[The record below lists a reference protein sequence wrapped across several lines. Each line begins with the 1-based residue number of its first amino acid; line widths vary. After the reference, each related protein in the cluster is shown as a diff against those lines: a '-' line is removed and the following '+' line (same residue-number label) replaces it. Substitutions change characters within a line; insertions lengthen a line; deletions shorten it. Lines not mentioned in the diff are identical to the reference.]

1 MRRILSKA
9 KARDSQ
15 DSRIL
20 SGLRSPYHERIL
32 PASGVNGWHPSAA
45 WDHWGEWLQDDA
57 RRVYRYL
64 RRAASGERRPFTVD
78 ALRRELHLGHDR
90 LRDSLHDLERLG
102 FIKCKWGKLMPV
114 TITVRDVPDVPET
127 VEKQIKHLSTGVK
140 LEVSQSDV
148 NRFLAYWCE
157 KYEQHRK
164 TPYHIVRGRD
174 SKLVHDL
181 LETFGLDELKRL
193 AWYLLRFG
201 VAAEVLPRDMVSI
214 PTFAANIN
222 QIATARKQAV
232 ADEMRQK

>member
-9 KARDSQ
+9 KGRDSG
-15 DSRIL
+15 DSVIL

-32 PASGVNGWHPSAA
+32 PATGVNGWHPSAA

-57 RRVYRYL
+57 RRAYRYL
-64 RRAASGERRPFTVD
+64 RRAASGEKRPATVY
-78 ALRRELHLGHDR
+78 ALRHDLLLGHDH
-90 LRDSLHDLERLG
+90 LRDILRDLERLG

-114 TITVRDVPDVPET
+114 TITVRDVPDVPES
-127 VEKQIKHLSTGVK
+127 VEKQVKHLPSGVK
-140 LEVSQSDV
+140 LDVSRSDI

-164 TPYHIVRGRD
+164 TPYHVVRGRD
-174 SKLVHDL
+174 SKITHDL

-193 AWYLLRFG
+193 CYYLLHSG
-201 VAAEVLPRDMVSI
+201 VGADILPMDEVRI

-222 QIATARKQAV
+222 QIAAMKKR
-232 ADEMRQK
+232 DERSA